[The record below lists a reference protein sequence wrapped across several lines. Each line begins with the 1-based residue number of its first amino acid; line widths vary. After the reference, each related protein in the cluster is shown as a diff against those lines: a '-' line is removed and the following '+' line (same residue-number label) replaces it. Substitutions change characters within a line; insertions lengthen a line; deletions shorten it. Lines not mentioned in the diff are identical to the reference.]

1 MAESRKAL
9 PQPTEETLPYWE
21 ACSRGELQ
29 IQFCNDCR
37 RYYFY
42 PRPLCRWCLSRDT
55 EWRRVSGR
63 GRLHTHVINNRP
75 ARGFEDEVPYVIAI
89 IELDEGP
96 RLMSNLTGVKMDL
109 SVVPS
114 GLRREDGSEMRLD
127 DPVQVYF
134 EKVNDEITLP
144 KFRPA

>member
-9 PQPTEETLPYWE
+9 PQPTEETQPYWD
-21 ACSRGELQ
+21 ACRRQELQ
-29 IQFCNDCR
+29 IQFCNDCQ

-42 PRPLCRWCLSRDT
+42 PRPLCRWCLSANT

-63 GRLHTHVINNRP
+63 GTLHTHVINYRP
-75 ARGFEDEVPYVIAI
+75 ARGFEDETPYVIAI
-89 IELDEGP
+89 VQLDEGA
-96 RLMSNLTGVKMDL
+96 RMMTNLVDVQVDL

-114 GLRREDGSEMRLD
+114 GLRRRDGSELRID
-127 DPVQVYF
+127 DPVEVVF
-134 EKVNDEITLP
+134 ERVTDEITLP

>member
-9 PQPTEETLPYWE
+9 PQPTEETKPYWD
-21 ACSRGELQ
+21 ACRREELQ
-29 IQFCNDCR
+29 IQFCHECQ

-42 PRPLCRWCLSRDT
+42 PRPLCRWCLSPNT
-55 EWRRVSGR
+55 EWRRVSGK
-63 GRLHTHVINNRP
+63 GRLHTHVINYRP
-75 ARGFEDEVPYVIAI
+75 ARGFEDEAPYVLAV
-89 IELDEGP
+89 IELDEGV
-96 RLMSNLTGVKMDL
+96 RMMSNLIDIRVDL

-114 GLRREDGSEMRLD
+114 GLRRQDGSEMRID
-127 DPVQVYF
+127 DPVEVVF